1 MKKLILLLFIPLVLT
16 CSDDSTNSNTI
27 PTDNVT
33 PSNLNLEII
42 IEGVSEDFPNGDGS
56 GEVIFNSTANNTDYF
71 EYRLGN
77 GEVITSEN
85 GYLEYTFSEQGTT
98 TKSIYVYAFNENGNN
113 TFVNEIIT
121 IYVED
126 PNQLFSLELDFTD
139 EFPVG
144 HNLGLN
150 YFNDVTVGVINYEE
164 NNVKLLLTSGI
175 SSFVLEGSSLENLT
189 NVSQVAVPISDTYY
203 SDYVGLGQLI
213 KDDNGTI
220 YSVFHSERHYSSDQ
234 CPGAIPGFYA
244 SIGLGISFDS
254 GQSYELSSSPVVQN
268 FYSIDNDNGFCD
280 NGLGEPSITYSKD
293 SSEVFLYYVDHQRMG
308 RGVNISMSKYDVNSN
323 HTPDFENPYYLDAN
337 NNFTNELIRSKEIVV
352 GIGNSDAI
360 FPQVTYNSFSDTYI
374 MVYSENNWGEY
385 SSGAS
390 DPNMSGIYVRQSSDG
405 INWDTP
411 PAKLITDWSIPWSYD
426 GHSFSWHPNLIYTNE
441 SQSEGY
447 LLYSKADNLQ
457 QGHKMWAVKFNIV
470 SN

>member
-1 MKKLILLLFIPLVLT
+1 MFFPLILT

-27 PTDNVT
+27 PSENIT
-33 PSNLNLEII
+33 PTNLNLEII
-42 IEGVSEDFPNGDGS
+42 IQGVSEDFPNGNGS
-56 GEVIFNSTANNTDYF
+56 GEVIFNSTADNTDYF

-77 GEVITSEN
+77 GEVLISDN
-85 GYLEYTFSEQGTT
+85 GYLEYTFSEYGIIS
-98 TKSIYVYAFNENGNN
+98 KSIYVYAFNENGNN
-113 TFVNEIIT
+113 TFTNEIIT

-126 PNQLFSLELDFTD
+126 PNLVYSLELDFTD

-144 HNLGLN
+144 HNTGLN
-150 YFNDVTVGVINYEE
+150 YFNDVTVGVVNYNQ
-164 NNVKLLLTSGI
+164 NNVKLLLASGTS
-175 SSFVLEGSSLENLT
+175 SYTLEGNNL
-189 NVSQVAVPISDTYY
+189 NNFNGISQVAVPTEGTYY

-220 YSVFHSERHYSSDQ
+220 YSVFHSEQHYTSEQ

-244 SIGLGISFDS
+244 SIGIGISYDN

-323 HTPDFENPYYLDAN
+323 HIPDFENPYYLDVN
-337 NNFTNELIRSKEIVV
+337 DNFTNEPIRSKEIVV
-352 GIGNSDAI
+352 GMGNSDAI
-360 FPQVTYNSFSDTYI
+360 FPHVTYNSFTDTYI

-390 DPNMSGIYVRQSSDG
+390 NPNMSGIYYRESIDG
-405 INWDTP
+405 IIWDKP
-411 PAKLITDWSIPWSYD
+411 PVKLITDWSIPWSFD
-426 GHSFSWHPNLIYTNE
+426 NHSFSWHPNLIYTNE
-441 SQSEGY
+441 NQSEGY
-447 LLYSKADNLQ
+447 LLYSKAETLQ
-457 QGHKMWAVKFNIV
+457 EGHKMWAVKFNLV

>member
-1 MKKLILLLFIPLVLT
+1 MFIQLILT

-27 PTDNVT
+27 PSENVT
-33 PSNLNLEII
+33 PTNLNLEII
-42 IEGVSEDFPNGDGS
+42 IQGVSEDFPNGNGS
-56 GEVIFNSTANNTDYF
+56 GEVIFNSSADNTDYF

-77 GEVITSEN
+77 GEVLISDN
-85 GYLEYTFSEQGTT
+85 GYLEYTFSEYGTI

-113 TFVNEIIT
+113 TFTNEVIT
-121 IYVED
+121 IYVEN
-126 PNQLFSLELDFTD
+126 PSLVYSLELDFTD

-144 HNLGLN
+144 HNTGLN
-150 YFNDVTVGVINYEE
+150 YFNDVTVGVVNY
-164 NNVKLLLTSGI
+164 NQNSVKLLLASGTS
-175 SSFVLEGSSLENLT
+175 SYTLEGNNL
-189 NVSQVAVPISDTYY
+189 NNFNGISQVAVPTEGTYY

-220 YSVFHSERHYSSDQ
+220 YSVFHSEQHYTSEQ

-244 SIGLGISFDS
+244 SIGIGISYDN

-323 HTPDFENPYYLDAN
+323 HIPDFENPYYLDVN
-337 NNFTNELIRSKEIVV
+337 DNFTNEPMRSKEIVV
-352 GIGNSDAI
+352 GMGNSDAI
-360 FPQVTYNSFSDTYI
+360 FPHVTYNSFTDTYI

-385 SSGAS
+385 SSGS
-390 DPNMSGIYVRQSSDG
+390 SNPNMSGIYYRESIDG
-405 INWDTP
+405 IIWDKP
-411 PAKLITDWSIPWSYD
+411 PVQLITDWSIPWSFD
-426 GHSFSWHPNLIYTNE
+426 NHSFSWHPNLIYTNE
-441 SQSEGY
+441 NQSEGY
-447 LLYSKADNLQ
+447 LLYSKAETLQ
-457 QGHKMWAVKFNIV
+457 EGHKMWAVKFNLV

>member
-1 MKKLILLLFIPLVLT
+1 MFFPLILT

-27 PTDNVT
+27 PSENIT
-33 PSNLNLEII
+33 PTNLNLEII
-42 IEGVSEDFPNGDGS
+42 IQGVSEDFPNGNGS
-56 GEVIFNSTANNTDYF
+56 GEVIFNSTADNTDYF

-77 GEVITSEN
+77 GEVLISDN
-85 GYLEYTFSEQGTT
+85 GYLEYTFSEYGIIS
-98 TKSIYVYAFNENGNN
+98 KSIYVYAFNENGNN
-113 TFVNEIIT
+113 TFTNEIIT

-126 PNQLFSLELDFTD
+126 PNLVYSLELDFTD

-144 HNLGLN
+144 HNTGLN
-150 YFNDVTVGVINYEE
+150 YFNDVTVGVVNYNQ
-164 NNVKLLLTSGI
+164 NNVKLLLASGTS
-175 SSFVLEGSSLENLT
+175 SYTLEGNNL
-189 NVSQVAVPISDTYY
+189 NNFNGISQVAVPTEGTYY

-220 YSVFHSERHYSSDQ
+220 YSVFHSEQHYTSEQ

-244 SIGLGISFDS
+244 SIGIGISYDN

-323 HTPDFENPYYLDAN
+323 HIPDFENPYYLDVN
-337 NNFTNELIRSKEIVV
+337 DNFTNEPIRSKEIVV
-352 GIGNSDAI
+352 GMGNSDAI
-360 FPQVTYNSFSDTYI
+360 FPHVTYNSFTDTYI

-385 SSGAS
+385 SGGAS
-390 DPNMSGIYVRQSSDG
+390 NPNMSGIYYRESIDG
-405 INWDTP
+405 IIWDKP
-411 PAKLITDWSIPWSYD
+411 PVKLITDWSIPWSFD
-426 GHSFSWHPNLIYTNE
+426 NHSFSWHPNLIYTNE
-441 SQSEGY
+441 NQSEGY
-447 LLYSKADNLQ
+447 LLYSKAETLQ
-457 QGHKMWAVKFNIV
+457 EGHKMWAVKFNLV

>member
-1 MKKLILLLFIPLVLT
+1 MFFPLILT

-27 PTDNVT
+27 PSENIT
-33 PSNLNLEII
+33 PTNLNLEII
-42 IEGVSEDFPNGDGS
+42 IQGVSEDFPNGNGS
-56 GEVIFNSTANNTDYF
+56 GEVIFNSTADNTDYF

-77 GEVITSEN
+77 GEVLISDN
-85 GYLEYTFSEQGTT
+85 GYLEYTFSEYGIIS
-98 TKSIYVYAFNENGNN
+98 KSIYVYAFNENGNN
-113 TFVNEIIT
+113 TFTNEIIT

-126 PNQLFSLELDFTD
+126 PNLVYSLELDFTD

-144 HNLGLN
+144 HNTGLN
-150 YFNDVTVGVINYEE
+150 YFNDVTVGVVNYNQ
-164 NNVKLLLTSGI
+164 NNVKLLLASGTS
-175 SSFVLEGSSLENLT
+175 SYTLEGNNL
-189 NVSQVAVPISDTYY
+189 NNFNGISQVAVPTEGTYY

-220 YSVFHSERHYSSDQ
+220 YSVFHSEQHYTSEQ

-244 SIGLGISFDS
+244 SIGIGISYDN

-323 HTPDFENPYYLDAN
+323 HIPDFENPYYLDVN
-337 NNFTNELIRSKEIVV
+337 DNFTNEPMRSKEIVI
-352 GIGNSDAI
+352 GMGNSDAI
-360 FPQVTYNSFSDTYI
+360 FPHVTYNSFTDTYI

-390 DPNMSGIYVRQSSDG
+390 NPNMSGIYYRESIDG
-405 INWDTP
+405 IIWDKP
-411 PAKLITDWSIPWSYD
+411 PVKLITDWSIPWSFD
-426 GHSFSWHPNLIYTNE
+426 NHSFSWHPNLIYTNE
-441 SQSEGY
+441 NQSEGY
-447 LLYSKADNLQ
+447 LLYSKAETLQ
-457 QGHKMWAVKFNIV
+457 EGHKMWAVKFNLV

>member
-1 MKKLILLLFIPLVLT
+1 MFFPLILT

-27 PTDNVT
+27 PSENIT
-33 PSNLNLEII
+33 PTNLNLEII
-42 IEGVSEDFPNGDGS
+42 IQGVSEDFPNGNGS
-56 GEVIFNSTANNTDYF
+56 GEVIFNSTADNTDYF

-77 GEVITSEN
+77 GEVLISDN
-85 GYLEYTFSEQGTT
+85 GYLEYTFSEYGIIS
-98 TKSIYVYAFNENGNN
+98 KSIYVYAFNENGNN
-113 TFVNEIIT
+113 TFTNEIIT

-126 PNQLFSLELDFTD
+126 PNLVYSLELDFTD

-144 HNLGLN
+144 HNTGLN
-150 YFNDVTVGVINYEE
+150 YFNDVTVGVVNYNQ
-164 NNVKLLLTSGI
+164 NNVKLLLASGTS
-175 SSFVLEGSSLENLT
+175 SYTLEGNNL
-189 NVSQVAVPISDTYY
+189 NNFNGISQVAVPTEGTYY

-220 YSVFHSERHYSSDQ
+220 YSVFHSEQHYTSEQ

-244 SIGLGISFDS
+244 SIGIGISYDN

-323 HTPDFENPYYLDAN
+323 HIPDFENPYYLDVN
-337 NNFTNELIRSKEIVV
+337 DNFTNEPMRSKEIVV
-352 GIGNSDAI
+352 GMGNSDAI
-360 FPQVTYNSFSDTYI
+360 FPHVTYNSFTDTYI

-390 DPNMSGIYVRQSSDG
+390 NPNMSGIYYRESIDG
-405 INWDTP
+405 IIWDKP
-411 PAKLITDWSIPWSYD
+411 PVKLITDWSIPWSFD
-426 GHSFSWHPNLIYTNE
+426 NHSFSWHPNLIYTNE
-441 SQSEGY
+441 NQSEGY
-447 LLYSKADNLQ
+447 LLYSKAETLQ
-457 QGHKMWAVKFNIV
+457 EGHKMWAVKFNLV

>member
-1 MKKLILLLFIPLVLT
+1 MFIQLILT

-27 PTDNVT
+27 PSENVT
-33 PSNLNLEII
+33 PTNLNLEII
-42 IEGVSEDFPNGDGS
+42 IQGVSEDFPNGNGS
-56 GEVIFNSTANNTDYF
+56 GEVIFNSSADNTDYF

-77 GEVITSEN
+77 GEVLISDN
-85 GYLEYTFSEQGTT
+85 GYLEYTFSEYGTI

-113 TFVNEIIT
+113 TFTNEVIT

-126 PNQLFSLELDFTD
+126 PSLVYSLELDFTD

-144 HNLGLN
+144 HNTGLN
-150 YFNDVTVGVINYEE
+150 YFNDVTVGVVNY
-164 NNVKLLLTSGI
+164 NQNSVKLLLASGTS
-175 SSFVLEGSSLENLT
+175 SYTLEGNNL
-189 NVSQVAVPISDTYY
+189 NNFNGISQVAVPTEGTYY

-220 YSVFHSERHYSSDQ
+220 YSVFHSEQHYTSEQ

-244 SIGLGISFDS
+244 SIGIGISNDN

-323 HTPDFENPYYLDAN
+323 HIPDFENPYYLDVN
-337 NNFTNELIRSKEIVV
+337 DNFTNEPMRSKEIVV
-352 GIGNSDAI
+352 GMGNSDAI
-360 FPQVTYNSFSDTYI
+360 FPHVTYNSFTDTYI

-385 SSGAS
+385 SSGS
-390 DPNMSGIYVRQSSDG
+390 SNPNMSGIYYRESIDG
-405 INWDTP
+405 IIWDKP
-411 PAKLITDWSIPWSYD
+411 PVQLITDWSIPWSFD
-426 GHSFSWHPNLIYTNE
+426 NHSFSWHPNLIYTNE
-441 SQSEGY
+441 NQSEGY
-447 LLYSKADNLQ
+447 LLYSKAETLQ
-457 QGHKMWAVKFNIV
+457 EGHKMWAVKFNLV